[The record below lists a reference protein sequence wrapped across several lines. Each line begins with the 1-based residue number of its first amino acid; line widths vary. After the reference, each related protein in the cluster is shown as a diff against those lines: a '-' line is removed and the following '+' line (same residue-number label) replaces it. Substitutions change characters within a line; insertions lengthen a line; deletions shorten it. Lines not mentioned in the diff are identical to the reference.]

1 MNSIRETAPEPVYR
15 WVIVSASALM
25 LALSM
30 GMMVN
35 GTSVFFIP
43 LFEEFGW
50 QRGDVSLINTS
61 GLVGLAIGGIFMGRI
76 ADETPIRRVILVGA
90 VVIGLCILGAS
101 QATVLW
107 QFYVLFFIAG
117 FLGAGALFAPLI
129 ANVGNWFKTGSGLAL
144 GIAAAGQALG
154 QGGMPYVLA
163 LLIGA
168 LGWRDALMS
177 VGLTML
183 VLLISLAMLIKQP
196 PKNTISS
203 DVSAADDPLADPVA
217 DVGDAVLIAPN
228 TTALWLGAA
237 AILCCI
243 CMAVPLMHLVPLMQD
258 RGITLE
264 EAGSVLF
271 VMLIVAIAGRIAFGK
286 LADMIGAI
294 RTYLIA
300 SCFQTVLVFF
310 FLEIDT
316 LQGYYIFAVIYGF
329 GYAGVMTSILVCV
342 RVLTPVSKR
351 ASVLGIVIFFAFMG
365 HGIGGYQGGFFFDL
379 TGNYTLTY
387 ANAAFA
393 GIINLILVGA
403 LYITT
408 NRRRA
413 ALAFAT

>member
-1 MNSIRETAPEPVYR
+1 MSSIREAVPEPVYR

-50 QRGDVSLINTS
+50 QRGAVSLINTS
-61 GLVGLAIGGIFMGRI
+61 GLAGLAIGGILMGRI
-76 ADETPIRRVILVGA
+76 ADKTPIRRVILVGA
-90 VVIGLCILGAS
+90 VVIGLCMLGAL
-101 QATVLW
+101 QASALW
-107 QFYVLFFIAG
+107 QLYALFFIAG
-117 FLGAGALFAPLI
+117 FLGAGAIFAPLI

-144 GIAAAGQALG
+144 GIASAGQALG
-154 QGGMPYVLA
+154 QGGMPYVMA

-168 LGWRDALMS
+168 LGWRDALLS

-196 PKNTISS
+196 PKYTTSS
-203 DVSAADDPLADPVA
+203 DTVAADDLLADT
-217 DVGDAVLIAPN
+217 GDTGLIAPN
-228 TTALWLGAA
+228 AIALWLGAA
-237 AILCCI
+237 AILCCT

-258 RGITLE
+258 RGISLE
-264 EAGSVLF
+264 DAGSVLF

-294 RTYLIA
+294 RAYWIA

-310 FLEIDT
+310 FIQIDT
-316 LQGYYIFAVIYGF
+316 LYGYYIFAVIYGF
-329 GYAGVMTSILVCV
+329 GYAGVMTGILVCV
-342 RVLTPVSKR
+342 RVLTPLSNR
-351 ASVLGIVIFFAFMG
+351 ASVLGIVLFFAFMG
-365 HGIGGYQGGFFFDL
+365 HAIGGYQGGFFFDL

-393 GIINLILVGA
+393 GILNLILIGA

-413 ALAFAT
+413 ALEIAA

>member
-1 MNSIRETAPEPVYR
+1 MSSIREAVPEPVYR

-50 QRGDVSLINTS
+50 QRGAVSLINTS
-61 GLVGLAIGGIFMGRI
+61 GLAGLAIGGILMGRI
-76 ADETPIRRVILVGA
+76 ADKTPIRRVILVGA
-90 VVIGLCILGAS
+90 VVIGLCMLGAS
-101 QATVLW
+101 QASALW
-107 QFYVLFFIAG
+107 QLYALFFIAG
-117 FLGAGALFAPLI
+117 FLGAGAIFAPLI

-144 GIAAAGQALG
+144 GIASAGQALG
-154 QGGMPYVLA
+154 QGGMPYVMA

-168 LGWRDALMS
+168 LGWRDALLS

-196 PKNTISS
+196 PKNTTSS
-203 DVSAADDPLADPVA
+203 DTGAADDLLADF
-217 DVGDAVLIAPN
+217 GDTVLIAPN
-228 TTALWLGAA
+228 TIALWLGAA
-237 AILCCI
+237 AILCCT

-258 RGITLE
+258 RGISLE
-264 EAGSVLF
+264 DAGSVLF

-294 RTYLIA
+294 RAYWIA

-310 FLEIDT
+310 FIQIDT
-316 LQGYYIFAVIYGF
+316 LYGYYIFAVIYGF
-329 GYAGVMTSILVCV
+329 GYAGVMTGILVCV
-342 RVLTPVSKR
+342 RVLTPLSNR
-351 ASVLGIVIFFAFMG
+351 ASVLGIVLFFAFMG
-365 HGIGGYQGGFFFDL
+365 HAIGGYQGGFFFDL

-393 GIINLILVGA
+393 GILNLILIGA

-413 ALAFAT
+413 ALEIAA

>member
-1 MNSIRETAPEPVYR
+1 MNSIRDTAPEPAYR
-15 WVIVSASALM
+15 WVIVGATAIM

-35 GTSVFFIP
+35 GTSVFFTP

-50 QRGDVSLINTS
+50 QRGAVSLINTS

-76 ADETPIRRVILVGA
+76 ADKTSIRRIILIGA
-90 VVIGLCILGAS
+90 VVLGLCMLAAS
-101 QATVLW
+101 QANVLW
-107 QFYVLFFIAG
+107 QFYLLFFIAG

-129 ANVGNWFKTGSGLAL
+129 ANVGNWFKTGAGLAL

-177 VGLTML
+177 VGMTML
-183 VLLISLAMLIKQP
+183 VLLILLAMLIKQP
-196 PKNTISS
+196 PEKTTPS
-203 DVSAADDPLADPVA
+203 DASAADDPLADG
-217 DVGDAVLIAPN
+217 GDAVLIAPN
-228 TTALWLGAA
+228 TIALWLGAA

-258 RGITLE
+258 RGISLE
-264 EAGSVLF
+264 DAGSVLF
-271 VMLIVAIAGRIAFGK
+271 VMLIVAVAGRITFGK

-294 RTYLIA
+294 RSYWIA
-300 SCFQTVLVFF
+300 SCCQTVLVFF
-310 FLEIDT
+310 FLQIDT
-316 LQGYYIFAVIYGF
+316 LQGYYILAVIYGF
-329 GYAGVMTSILVCV
+329 GYAGVMTGLLVCV

-351 ASVLGIVIFFAFMG
+351 ASVLGIVMLFAFMG

-379 TGNYTLTY
+379 TGNYTLAY

-393 GIINLILVGA
+393 GMINLILVGA

-408 NRRRA
+408 KRRRT

>member
-1 MNSIRETAPEPVYR
+1 MSSIREAVPEPVYR

-50 QRGDVSLINTS
+50 QRGAVSLINTS
-61 GLVGLAIGGIFMGRI
+61 GLAGLAIGGILMGRI
-76 ADETPIRRVILVGA
+76 ADKTPIRRVILVGA
-90 VVIGLCILGAS
+90 VVIGLCMLGAS
-101 QATVLW
+101 QASALW
-107 QFYVLFFIAG
+107 QLYALFFIAG
-117 FLGAGALFAPLI
+117 FLGAGAIFAPLI

-144 GIAAAGQALG
+144 GIASAGQALG
-154 QGGMPYVLA
+154 QGGMPYVMA

-168 LGWRDALMS
+168 LGWRDALLS

-196 PKNTISS
+196 PKHTTSS
-203 DVSAADDPLADPVA
+203 DTVAADDLLADT
-217 DVGDAVLIAPN
+217 GDTGLIAPN
-228 TTALWLGAA
+228 AIALWLGAA
-237 AILCCI
+237 AILCCT

-258 RGITLE
+258 RGISLE
-264 EAGSVLF
+264 DAGSVLF

-294 RTYLIA
+294 RAYWIA

-310 FLEIDT
+310 FIQIDT
-316 LQGYYIFAVIYGF
+316 LHGYYIFAVIYGF
-329 GYAGVMTSILVCV
+329 GYAGVMTGILVCV
-342 RVLTPVSKR
+342 RVLTPLSNR
-351 ASVLGIVIFFAFMG
+351 ASVLGIVLFFAFMG
-365 HGIGGYQGGFFFDL
+365 HAIGGYQGGFFFDL

-393 GIINLILVGA
+393 GILNLILIGA

-413 ALAFAT
+413 ALEIAA